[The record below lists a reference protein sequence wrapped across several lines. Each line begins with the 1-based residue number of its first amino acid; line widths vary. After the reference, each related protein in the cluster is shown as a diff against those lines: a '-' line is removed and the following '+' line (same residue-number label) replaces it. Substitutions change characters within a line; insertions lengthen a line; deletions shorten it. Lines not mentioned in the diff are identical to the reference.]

1 MGTSLQKYQGAGAGE
16 IVSLNIDDLDV
27 VELERRLEMAVA
39 VTGGLDCAKFC
50 DCPSLQSCGTFCT

>member
-1 MGTSLQKYQGAGAGE
+1 MGTSIQKYQGAGGGE

-39 VTGGLDCAKFC
+39 VGAGEVCFNHC
-50 DCPSLQSCGTFCT
+50 VCPSLVTCGTFCT

>member
-1 MGTSLQKYQGAGAGE
+1 MGKAIQKYQGAGGGE

-39 VTGGLDCAKFC
+39 LGASLDCGKNC
-50 DCPSLQSCGTFCT
+50 DCPHLVTCGTFCT